1 MKIKCALHIE
11 LTIMRSRSD
20 PDILVKVL
28 EATGIGATK
37 AELLAKLPSLSSSQL
52 RRIGAELSDKGY
64 WRPDPNDN
72 NRYVTTH
79 RGYVYLNRLRKGMVF
94 TKRVSS

>member
-1 MKIKCALHIE
+1 
-11 LTIMRSRSD
+11 MRSRSD
-20 PDILVKVL
+20 PNILVRVL
-28 EATGIGATK
+28 EATGVGATK
-37 AELLAKLPSLSSSQL
+37 AEILAKLPSLSSSQL

-72 NRYVTTH
+72 NHYVTTH
-79 RGYVYLNRLRKGMVF
+79 RGYVYLNRLRKGTVS

>member
-1 MKIKCALHIE
+1 MAHLIIV
-11 LTIMRSRSD
+11 MRSRSD
-20 PDILVKVL
+20 PNILVRVL
-28 EATGIGATK
+28 EGTTKGATK
-37 AELLAKLPSLSSSQL
+37 AEILSKLPSLSSSQL

-79 RGYVYLNRLRKGMVF
+79 RGYVYLNRLRKGTVS
-94 TKRVSS
+94 TKRVSA

>member
-1 MKIKCALHIE
+1 
-11 LTIMRSRSD
+11 MRSRSD
-20 PDILVKVL
+20 PNILVRVL
-28 EATGIGATK
+28 EAARKGATK
-37 AELLAKLPSLSSSQL
+37 AEILAKLPSLSSSQL

-79 RGYVYLNRLRKGMVF
+79 RGYVYLNRLRKGMVS
-94 TKRVSS
+94 TKRISS

>member
-28 EATGIGATK
+28 EATRLGATK
-37 AELLAKLPSLSSSQL
+37 AEVLARLPSLSSSQL
-52 RRIGAELSDKGY
+52 RRIGAELSDKRY
-64 WRPDPNDN
+64 WRPDPNDK

-79 RGYVYLNRLRKGMVF
+79 RGYEYLNRLRKGTVS
-94 TKRVSS
+94 TKRISS